1 MTIPIKYNPSRSRSM
16 KEIND
21 ERRTGSM
28 LIPAWIE
35 VSDHNNNE
43 PTQLDSILQLLNP
56 KLLGKRRAVQKKRK
70 AKIVISAMVKA
81 ILDGNDNLIFFQ
93 RGRGKHN
100 AYNYEIGHDAFM
112 NIMDDLIEN
121 GYLIRVTDPT
131 AFPVDNLAP
140 RYQPSE
146 GLMDLIPDQEIEFEE
161 LLSELKKDPYADLT
175 YQPIK
180 YSERTPSKSEIGN
193 RIKFRYKKASQ
204 QDWNAVCEDVI
215 RLRKAMAK
223 HQYDG
228 LTSNGKAVK
237 FKPLRRQF
245 KNHLKNY
252 GRYHSNYQSMSA
264 KTRLETIRIDTDV
277 CCEVDIVASIPSVLH
292 GIYNAKMG
300 NNEIECIDYYQ
311 AVVNLLPGLS
321 RKVVKA
327 IFAASLGTGKLNTKI
342 YPPKLKKDFP
352 EIVKLLTWKD
362 IRAAVLEGMPQIAS
376 LESRKMDWA
385 YLNYRESEVLRVTM
399 EKLLGQGIGVLP
411 IHDSIIVP
419 LKHRSIAKDI
429 FSQAFFDELG
439 VWPLI
444 KVK

>member
-1 MTIPIKYNPSRSRSM
+1 M

-35 VSDHNNNE
+35 VSDHDNNE
-43 PTQLDSILQLLNP
+43 PTHLDPILQLLNP
-56 KLLGKRRAVQKKRK
+56 KLLGKRRAIQKKRK

-161 LLSELKKDPYADLT
+161 LLSDLKHDQNDNLT
-175 YQPIK
+175 YKPIQFT
-180 YSERTPSKSEIGN
+180 ERTLSKSEISKGL
-193 RIKFRYKKASQ
+193 KFKYGKTSQ
-204 QDWNAVCEDVI
+204 QEWDEVSEAVI
-215 RLRKAMAK
+215 RLRQDMSQHK
-223 HQYDG
+223 YDG
-228 LTSNGKAVK
+228 LIVNGKSVK
-237 FKPLRRQF
+237 FTPLYRKF
-245 KNHLKNY
+245 ISHIKNY
-252 GRYHSNYQSMSA
+252 GRYHSSFQSMSA
-264 KTRLETIRIDTDV
+264 KTRLETIRINNHV
-277 CCEVDIVASIPSVLH
+277 CCEIDIIASIPSVLH
-292 GIYNAKMG
+292 GIYNAKVG
-300 NNEIECIDYYQ
+300 NNEFECIDYYQ
-311 AVVNLLPGLS
+311 AVADLHPELS

-327 IFAASLGTGKLNTKI
+327 IFAASLGTGKLNTKT

-419 LKHRSIAKDI
+419 LKHRRIAKDI